1 MKGLLFAGALLVMMF
16 SAVPTFSA
24 DLVGEWV
31 SQPGKG
37 SGALSG
43 APQHGTRP
51 AGKHFNAGDLSWV
64 LKVSSQ
70 EGSGFHGEW
79 CSPKKCEELVGVVR
93 RDGTL
98 LMVDEDSTFFA
109 TMHGDEME
117 LCVVEPGKDFRV
129 AACHVMKKK

>member
-1 MKGLLFAGALLVMMF
+1 MKGLLFAGALMVMMF
-16 SAVPTFSA
+16 SSVPAFSA
-24 DLVGEWV
+24 DLAGEWV

-51 AGKHFNAGDLSWV
+51 AGKHFNTGDLPWI
-64 LKVSSQ
+64 LKITSQ

-98 LMVDEDSTFFA
+98 LMVDEDSTFHA
-109 TMHGDEME
+109 TMYGEEME
-117 LCVVEPGKDFRV
+117 LCVTEPGEGFRV
-129 AACHVMKKK
+129 ASCHIMKKK